1 MHGLDE
7 GAHKTVKTP
16 QGWDLHA
23 VFAYSRRGAI
33 PVFDDIVVVVCG
45 AVVNL
50 NLDGVA
56 SVVDLI
62 GGHYE

>member
-1 MHGLDE
+1 MAYLE

-16 QGWDLHA
+16 QGGNLHA
-23 VFAYSRRGAI
+23 GFACSRRGAT

-56 SVVDLI
+56 AVVDLT
-62 GGHYE
+62 GGHSE